1 MYEILEQHETMYEQ
15 SNEDD
20 YKKINDI
27 LQQNIQQ
34 DDRQNYFSELI
45 LIDMFIPYSKKN
57 SFNKFKFFKIK
68 IGH

>member
-1 MYEILEQHETMYEQ
+1 MYEILEQYETMYEQ

-20 YKKINDI
+20 YKKINNI

-45 LIDMFIPYSKKN
+45 LIEMFVPYSKKILSIN
-57 SFNKFKFFKIK
+57 LNVSK
-68 IGH
+68 